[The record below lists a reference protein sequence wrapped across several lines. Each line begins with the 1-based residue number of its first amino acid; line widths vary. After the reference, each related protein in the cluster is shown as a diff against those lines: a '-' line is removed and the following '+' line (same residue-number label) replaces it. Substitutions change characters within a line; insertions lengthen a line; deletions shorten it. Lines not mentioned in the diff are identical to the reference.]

1 MTANFLHE
9 TSASYTG
16 ALFKSAIA
24 DMLQSIWETTRSYM
38 QVIQHHIQEVE
49 LRFQTMQDTEES

>member
-1 MTANFLHE
+1 MLRQE
-9 TSASYTG
+9 IYS
-16 ALFKSAIA
+16 SAIA